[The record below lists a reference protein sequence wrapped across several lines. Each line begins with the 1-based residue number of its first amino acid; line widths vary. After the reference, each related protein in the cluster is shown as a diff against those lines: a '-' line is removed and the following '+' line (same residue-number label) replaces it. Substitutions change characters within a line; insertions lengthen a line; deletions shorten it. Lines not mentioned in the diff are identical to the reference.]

1 MNSSKLIDAVPH
13 RWATTFSAMA
23 YVEGMFLINHYDIE
37 IGFLYTNE
45 DVTLSEMAFD
55 QIDLLFN
62 LVLPNSIVSNKE
74 EFEDLST
81 FQNNFF
87 MVPDKINDQAIAS
100 QLFLK
105 LISISGDNLSIEYIT
120 ISSTLGKNIVFTIDL
135 ESPELE
141 VLLPTKEKWW
151 GNDAIE
157 HAPWWLRNDSATY
170 DMLTDTAELFT
181 GPIEWKDVFKETLEE
196 AEKKD
201 GSKKRFHIIDGGK
214 NVH

>member
-1 MNSSKLIDAVPH
+1 
-13 RWATTFSAMA
+13 MA